1 VPAVVAVLL
10 AVLVPQMAVGAYSS
24 PENKLGYSACLWPAG
39 KVVRVRMSA
48 DYPFPNAGFSDRLNE
63 AVGRWNEVLSTS
75 TRAGGVIRVEG
86 PEADV
91 TFEYRAPEGNDKNV
105 LAETYLLREGD
116 ADPSSDIGK
125 CPARRPQEST
135 MKAAWIRI
143 NPRSDWFTQPD
154 SMVGMWQMCPDES
167 FRAMNQALCA
177 AVADF
182 ASVAVHEMG
191 HTMVYYHPQTL
202 DDIDQTS
209 YNEPGSASTAAK
221 CVEATGGFDAQA
233 TMCMSQGMWRAEQR
247 TLETWDVDTAH
258 RAYS

>member
-1 VPAVVAVLL
+1 VAVLL
-10 AVLVPQMAVGAYSS
+10 ALLVPEPAGAYSS

-39 KVVRVRMSA
+39 KVIRVRMSA
-48 DYPFPNAGFSDRLNE
+48 DYPFPDATFSDRLNE
-63 AVGRWNEVLSTS
+63 AIGRWNEVMRTS
-75 TRAGGVIRVEG
+75 TRGGGVIRVEG
-86 PEADV
+86 PEAEI
-91 TFEYRAPEGNDKNV
+91 TYEYRAPEGGDPNV
-105 LAETYLLREGD
+105 LAETYLLRDGD
-116 ADPSSDIGK
+116 TGPSVDIAR
-125 CPARRPQEST
+125 CPARQPQQKT

-143 NPRSDWFTQPD
+143 NPRPDWFTQPD
-154 SMVGMWQMCPDES
+154 SATGMWQMCSDES
-167 FRAMNQALCA
+167 FRGMNTALCRP
-177 AVADF
+177 VADF

-209 YNEPGSASTAAK
+209 YNDPGSASTAAK

-247 TLETWDVDTAH
+247 TLETWDLDTAH